1 MTSST
6 WPTVPR
12 MRSTHLPF
20 VVASLTTAVHAGD
33 DVNAWVNE
41 IKAQYREL
49 KGLNFDLDSLCVNV
63 LLHGLPDRFQAF
75 VDTVWTATS
84 TPTIDSVCDS
94 ILRINAGQ
102 QTRDLPGN
110 DTIHALAAQMKRTR
124 FSGPGNGS
132 RPSGPST
139 TNPCRV
145 INSYMHWENDC
156 PHREGANKGECTG
169 AVATMAAAVLDY
181 DSEASAF

>member
-1 MTSST
+1 
-6 WPTVPR
+6 